1 MPEKDLFKQ
10 IPNVER
16 LESDINTLA
25 SYTDPDQPWTRRPF
39 TKLFQEGRDW
49 LSREMEAA
57 GLTVELDA
65 SGNVVGRRPGTED
78 LPPILIGSHTDTVSG
93 GGRFD
98 GAIGVIAGLE
108 IARCLK
114 ELDIQL
120 RHPLEI
126 VDFLGEEPTDFGVST
141 VGSRGMTNNLAPEML
156 AKTDETGQTLE
167 RSPDELGGRPADIP
181 AEVRK
186 PGDIAAYLEIHIEQ
200 GPVLEQKGIPLAAVT
215 GIAGIR
221 RFFVVVS
228 GEINHAGTT
237 PMALRKDGLVAAAQF
252 VVDAEKIIRQE
263 ENAVG
268 TVGYLSVS
276 PNMANVVPGRV
287 ELIVEMRSIDPN
299 DHRAHRR
306 EPEKASSRDRR
317 GAADPHL
324 DRAADRRPPRPGR
337 PKAHRD
343 HHRGLPRDSARCLG
357 PAQRRGPRC
366 DTDCHHR
373 AHWHDLCAQPRWQ
386 EPLPRRVD
394 RPGGHCPGGPSPG
407 PGAGQGRQGI
417 LSRHDCRRWHK
428 VLSADASG
436 F

>member
-1 MPEKDLFKQ
+1 MAEQDLFQQ
-10 IPNVER
+10 IPNTVR

-39 TKLFQEGRDW
+39 TKLFQEGREW

-65 SGNVVGRRPGTED
+65 SGNVVGRRPGTEN

-108 IARCLK
+108 IARCLG
-114 ELDIQL
+114 ELEIQL

-141 VGSRGMTNNLAPEML
+141 VGSRGMTNNLTPEML
-156 AKTDETGQTLE
+156 AKTDDSGRTLE
-167 RSPDELGGRPADIP
+167 EALVELGGRPADIP
-181 AEVRK
+181 AEVRG

-200 GPVLEQKGIPLAAVT
+200 GPVLEQRGIPLAAVT

-237 PMALRKDGLVAAAQF
+237 PMDLRKDGLIAAAQF
-252 VVDAEKIIRQE
+252 VVDAERIIRQE
-263 ENAVG
+263 KNAVG

-287 ELIVEMRSIDPN
+287 ELIVEMRSI
-299 DHRAHRR
+299 
-306 EPEKASSRDRR
+306 EPEIIERIGQNLKKRAAQIAEARQIPISVEPLTDAHPVQADPRLIEITTEACREVTPDALVLPSGAGHDATQIATIAPIGMIFVPSRD
-317 GAADPHL
+317 G
-324 DRAADRRPPRPGR
+324 
-337 PKAHRD
+337 K
-343 HHRGLPRDSARCLG
+343 S
-357 PAQRRGPRC
+357 
-366 DTDCHHR
+366 
-373 AHWHDLCAQPRWQ
+373 
-386 EPLPRRVD
+386 
-394 RPGGHCPGGPSPG
+394 HCPEEWTDLEDIALGVQ
-407 PGAGQGRQGI
+407 ALART
-417 LSRHDCRRWHK
+417 LVK
-428 VLSADASG
+428 VDKA

>member
-1 MPEKDLFKQ
+1 MTEKDLFTQ

-16 LESDINTLA
+16 LEADINALA

-39 TKLFQEGRDW
+39 TRLFQEGRNW
-49 LSREMEAA
+49 LSQEMKAT

-65 SGNVVGRRPGTED
+65 SGNLVGRQPGTED

-98 GAIGVIAGLE
+98 GVIGVLAGLE

-141 VGSRGMTNNLAPEML
+141 VGSRGMTNNLTPELL

-167 RSPDELGGRPADIP
+167 QALGELGGRPADIA
-181 AEVRK
+181 AEIRK

-200 GPVLEQKGIPLAAVT
+200 GPVLEQRGIPLAAVT

-237 PMALRKDGLVAAAQF
+237 PMALRKDGLIAAAQF

-287 ELIVEMRSIDPN
+287 ELIVEMRSIDPETIERIGEN
-299 DHRAHRR
+299 LKRRAAEIAEERQIPISTELLTDAHPVQADPKLIEITAEACR
-306 EPEKASSRDRR
+306 EAAPNALVLPSGAGHDATQIATIAPIGMIFVPSRD
-317 GAADPHL
+317 G
-324 DRAADRRPPRPGR
+324 
-337 PKAHRD
+337 K
-343 HHRGLPRDSARCLG
+343 S
-357 PAQRRGPRC
+357 
-366 DTDCHHR
+366 
-373 AHWHDLCAQPRWQ
+373 
-386 EPLPRRVD
+386 
-394 RPGGHCPGGPSPG
+394 HCPEEWTDLEDIALGVQ
-407 PGAGQGRQGI
+407 ALARA
-417 LSRHDCRRWHK
+417 LVK
-428 VLSADASG
+428 ADKI

>member
-1 MPEKDLFKQ
+1 MPEQDLFKK
-10 IPNVER
+10 IPNTKR
-16 LESDINTLA
+16 LESDINALA
-25 SYTDPDQPWTRRPF
+25 SYTDPDEPWTRRPF
-39 TKLFQEGRDW
+39 TKLFQDGRAW

-57 GLTVELDA
+57 GLAVELDA
-65 SGNVVGRRPGTED
+65 SGNVVGSRPGTED

-108 IARCLK
+108 IARCLN
-114 ELDIQL
+114 ELDIEL

-141 VGSRGMTNNLAPEML
+141 VGSRGMTNNLTAEML

-167 RSPDELGGRPADIP
+167 QALVELGGRPGDIP
-181 AEVRK
+181 AEVRG

-200 GPVLEQKGIPLAAVT
+200 GPVLEQQGISLAAVT

-252 VVDAEKIIRQE
+252 VVDAEKIILQE
-263 ENAVG
+263 QNAVG

-276 PNMANVVPGRV
+276 PNMANVVPGRT
-287 ELIVEMRSIDPN
+287 ELIVEMRSIDPATIDRIGEN
-299 DHRAHRR
+299 LKKQAAKIAEERQIPITVEPLTDAHPVQADPRLIEITTEACR
-306 EPEKASSRDRR
+306 ETVPDALVLPSGAGHDATQIATIAPVGMIFVPSRDGKSHCPEEWTDLEDIALGVQALAR
-317 GAADPHL
+317 ALIKA
-324 DRAADRRPPRPGR
+324 DRA
-337 PKAHRD
+337 
-343 HHRGLPRDSARCLG
+343 
-357 PAQRRGPRC
+357 
-366 DTDCHHR
+366 
-373 AHWHDLCAQPRWQ
+373 
-386 EPLPRRVD
+386 
-394 RPGGHCPGGPSPG
+394 
-407 PGAGQGRQGI
+407 
-417 LSRHDCRRWHK
+417 
-428 VLSADASG
+428 